1 MSLDF
6 IFPEDFSFIDKESS
20 ETQIKR
26 QIAIEKGIEIQSKFK
41 KDMKK
46 EEIEYKKKEK
56 RKEEQRNRRKIKA
69 IEYKRLAEEGIFKN
83 KKEKIK
89 YEHLLQTKSMKSHY
103 KIFIDMEYSS
113 IMKQKE
119 IVSLISQI
127 GRAYGKNKTKK
138 VTFSYSLF
146 GCDDKINELLSM
158 KGCYNWKMNFYNE
171 GLSKYLNKHEE
182 IMKKVIYLSPDSE
195 NELEFD
201 NESLINEGFIL
212 VIGGI
217 VDKTIVKNLS
227 LSKANELS
235 VNHARLPFSK
245 YEFEKGFFEK
255 VALNI
260 DNVIEIVYDY
270 IELMDWNVVLKK
282 SFCPRIKNKIF
293 RNE

>member
-6 IFPEDFSFIDKESS
+6 IFQEDFSFIESS
-20 ETQIKR
+20 ETQTKR

-41 KDMKK
+41 KNIKK
-46 EEIEYKKKEK
+46 EEKDYIKKEK

-69 IEYKRLAEEGIFKN
+69 VEYKRLAEEGIFKN

-89 YEHLLQTKSMKSHY
+89 YEHMLQAKSMKSQY
-103 KIFIDMEYSS
+103 KIFIDMEYSI

-146 GCDDKINELLSM
+146 GCNGKIHELLSM
-158 KGCYNWKMNFYNE
+158 NQCYNWKMNFYNE
-171 GLSKYLNKHEE
+171 GLNDYLNKNQD
-182 IMKKVIYLSPDSE
+182 IMKRVIYLSPDSE
-195 NELEFD
+195 KELEFD
-201 NESLINEGFIL
+201 NEILINEGFIL

-217 VDKTIVKNLS
+217 VDKTIIKNLS

-235 VNHARLPFSK
+235 VKHARLPFSK
-245 YEFEKGFFEK
+245 YEFEKGISEK

-293 RNE
+293 HNK